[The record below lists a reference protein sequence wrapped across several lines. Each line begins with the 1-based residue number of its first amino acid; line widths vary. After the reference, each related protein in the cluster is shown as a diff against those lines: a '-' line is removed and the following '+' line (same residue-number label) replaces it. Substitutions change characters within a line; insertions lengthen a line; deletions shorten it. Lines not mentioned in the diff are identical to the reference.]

1 MHEIYRPALS
11 GILKHYTESFVVKKK
26 TCFSMALILL
36 QKVPNSF
43 SYLQRYFNYLG
54 VKERM

>member
-1 MHEIYRPALS
+1 MHEMCPALS
-11 GILKHYTESFVVKKK
+11 GILKHYTESFVVKKNI
-26 TCFSMALILL
+26 CFSMALILL
-36 QKVPNSF
+36 QNAPNSL